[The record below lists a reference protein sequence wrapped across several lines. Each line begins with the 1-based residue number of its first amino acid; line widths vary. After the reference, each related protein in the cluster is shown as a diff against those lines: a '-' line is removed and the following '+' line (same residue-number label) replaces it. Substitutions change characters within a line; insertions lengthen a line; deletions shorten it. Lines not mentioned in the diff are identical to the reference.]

1 MTPFDK
7 FKETAALV
15 NLWITEEKP
24 KIERFG
30 CRNCSSAHSTHESFD
45 SSVRTNTEF
54 VTACQTGAL
63 R

>member
-15 NLWITEEKP
+15 NLWITEENLKLKDLAAETVRP
-24 KIERFG
+24 LIQRMK
-30 CRNCSSAHSTHESFD
+30 ALTD
-45 SSVRTNTEF
+45 SVRTNTEF